1 MERWVYRYLCSVV
14 MVIAGLIASLFV
26 GIMHDGEFGESP
38 IDFIK
43 KRPSFQI
50 NFYPPHGQS
59 DSYISD
65 LPTAKQEEEELDYHM
80 SESGEGINQIL
91 SPFQPLIIQFAV
103 ASIVIGIARFFQQL
117 PNITII
123 RLAVFLIFGLV
134 IQLLFRGLWWKITTG
149 VGFGFLVTNFLLL
162 IAIASYKRR

>member
-1 MERWVYRYLCSVV
+1 

-50 NFYPPHGQS
+50 NFYPPHGQA

-65 LPTAKQEEEELDYHM
+65 LPVAKQEEELAYHM

-91 SPFQPLIIQFAV
+91 SPFQPLIIQFA
-103 ASIVIGIARFFQQL
+103 AAAIVIGIARFFQRI
-117 PNITII
+117 PDTTII
-123 RLAVFLIFGLV
+123 RLVVFLIVGLV
-134 IQLLFRGLWWKITTG
+134 IQFLFRGLWWTITTG